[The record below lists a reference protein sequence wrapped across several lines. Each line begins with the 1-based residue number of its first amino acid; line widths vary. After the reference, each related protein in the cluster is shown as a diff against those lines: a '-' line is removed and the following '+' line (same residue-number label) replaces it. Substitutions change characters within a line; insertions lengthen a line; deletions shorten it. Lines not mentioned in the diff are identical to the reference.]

1 MLNFPLPYTDELIYS
16 TIARAGIRA
25 GIVSPK
31 QLLDEVFNN
40 RKVIATFDMP
50 CHLSSVVQLYKSNQY
65 DIQTLIYKHTLF
77 PIYSPFLPNERR
89 LKCINWM
96 KNASQGSVH
105 LASGLNASRLPV
117 LSKARYCPICIEEQ
131 ANRYGEAFWS
141 RDWQIIGADC
151 CLKHNIKLI
160 DSDLDFRSSH
170 RHEFFQISET
180 IKIPA
185 TQNLTATEDEL
196 FLTAKIIDLLH
207 QPTVESP
214 SYEQWSTFY
223 NNLALLNDCLRG
235 KTQIIYERIREKF
248 LNRWDVRLLKC
259 FNLGDLESSN
269 NWLVSI
275 FRKHRKSFSYL
286 EHILVIEAFWG
297 KVWNFDEIFNTVKH
311 LKKKA
316 VNNQKEIPQN
326 IVLEI
331 PVKQDQWL
339 AILAENNFQIKQART
354 LNKALYS
361 WLYRNDKEWL
371 IKEHKKYQ
379 NKHISTNNIYDW
391 EKRDKKFVKEL
402 LMFKNSVIDDN
413 YGSRR
418 SRNFW
423 LKNTQKSSFIEK
435 NLSKLPLV
443 TAFFNRYSEDIS
455 EYQIRRLNSIY
466 IGRITNQESLSEW
479 IILREAGLSKE
490 KMTEAAKRFNFAI
503 RNKILNKTIHG
514 QDK

>member
-1 MLNFPLPYTDELIYS
+1 MLK
-16 TIARAGIRA
+16 R
-25 GIVSPK
+25 
-31 QLLDEVFNN
+31 
-40 RKVIATFDMP
+40 
-50 CHLSSVVQLYKSNQY
+50 
-65 DIQTLIYKHTLF
+65 
-77 PIYSPFLPNERR
+77 
-89 LKCINWM
+89 
-96 KNASQGSVH
+96 
-105 LASGLNASRLPV
+105 
-117 LSKARYCPICIEEQ
+117 
-131 ANRYGEAFWS
+131 
-141 RDWQIIGADC
+141 
-151 CLKHNIKLI
+151 
-160 DSDLDFRSSH
+160 
-170 RHEFFQISET
+170 
-180 IKIPA
+180 
-185 TQNLTATEDEL
+185 
-196 FLTAKIIDLLH
+196 
-207 QPTVESP
+207 
-214 SYEQWSTFY
+214 
-223 NNLALLNDCLRG
+223 
-235 KTQIIYERIREKF
+235 
-248 LNRWDVRLLKC
+248 

-316 VNNQKEIPQN
+316 VKNQKEIPQN

-331 PVKQDQWL
+331 PVKRDQWL

-379 NKHISTNNIYDW
+379 KKHIVTNNIYDW

-443 TAFFNRYSEDIS
+443 SMFLSRYTENVSD
-455 EYQIRRLNSIY
+455 YQIRRLKRTY
-466 IGRITNQESLSEW
+466 MHKTNHREHISEW
-479 IILREAGLSKE
+479 IILRESGLSKE
-490 KMTEAAKRFNFAI
+490 RLTQEASHFLTTGKIFL
-503 RNKILNKTIHG
+503 ILNHKG
-514 QDK
+514 V

>member
-131 ANRYGEAFWS
+131 ANRYGEA
-141 RDWQIIGADC
+141 
-151 CLKHNIKLI
+151 
-160 DSDLDFRSSH
+160 
-170 RHEFFQISET
+170 
-180 IKIPA
+180 
-185 TQNLTATEDEL
+185 
-196 FLTAKIIDLLH
+196 
-207 QPTVESP
+207 
-214 SYEQWSTFY
+214 
-223 NNLALLNDCLRG
+223 LLNDCLRG

-248 LNRWDVRLLKC
+248 LNRWDVRLLKR

-402 LMFKNSVIDDN
+402 LMFKNSVIYDN

-455 EYQIRRLNSIY
+455 EYQICRLNSIY